1 MIFRLFQKNPN
12 GGGLRT
18 YIFVK
23 KSWIFEVC
31 HFALGNYGQKKA
43 FLTLGNFVKLCHT
56 LWKFQGQ
63 KPSDETMVQRWRG
76 PNKEMFYLIHK
87 ENIKKTKEILRKP
100 WKL

>member
-1 MIFRLFQKNPN
+1 M
-12 GGGLRT
+12 RT

-56 LWKFQGQ
+56 PWKFQGQ